1 MQKVLFDIS
10 MSLDGLITEPNE
22 GARHPLGEDPG
33 RLHDWMFDRRT
44 EADSEVLDE
53 CHAGTGAVV
62 MGKRMFDVGAGPWG
76 RPAALPQA
84 GLRGHPRT
92 ARAAIQTRWYHLHL
106 RQRRNRGGP

>member
-22 GARHPLGEDPG
+22 GSRHPLGEDPG

-62 MGKRMFDVGAGPWG
+62 MGKRTYMFASDGIE
-76 RPAALPQA
+76 AALEQ
-84 GLRGHPRT
+84 
-92 ARAAIQTRWYHLHL
+92 ARAAAGEKNVGIWGHEPNAATDL
-106 RQRRNRGGP
+106 RFRTTYES